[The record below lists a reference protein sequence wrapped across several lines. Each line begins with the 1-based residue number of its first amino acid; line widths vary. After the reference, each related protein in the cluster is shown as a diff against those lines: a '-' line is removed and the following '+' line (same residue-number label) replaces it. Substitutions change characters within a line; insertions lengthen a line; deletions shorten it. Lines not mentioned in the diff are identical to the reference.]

1 MNEAWKRSHP
11 FVHPPQSPPPSPNL
25 QPASPTIT
33 IHMPHSIPQHP
44 GKNTITTPCSSPN
57 PQPPTQHPPPAPVP
71 HTRRYSSLSVHSLAE
86 EEAGYQSDLEFQY
99 PDETEE
105 AHSDDDDD
113 GGEADLP
120 IRRGSVAASA
130 SSEGETGESDS
141 GVVARRLE
149 GLRCADA
156 ESRLGSRGVG
166 SWDKDAGGNGEGPG
180 LGLLG
185 KRGRKRGRS
194 SSLEVGLEENVEGG
208 RGDGVWERRTR
219 RKVQG
224 GEGSGGADADL
235 YPGRGGDVANG
246 GRGRKGSRVGSGEEM
261 DVD

>member
-1 MNEAWKRSHP
+1 M
-11 FVHPPQSPPPSPNL
+11 
-25 QPASPTIT
+25 
-33 IHMPHSIPQHP
+33 
-44 GKNTITTPCSSPN
+44 
-57 PQPPTQHPPPAPVP
+57 
-71 HTRRYSSLSVHSLAE
+71 HSLAE
-86 EEAGYQSDLEFQY
+86 EEAGYQSDLEFLY

-113 GGEADLP
+113 GGGEADLP

-156 ESRLGSRGVG
+156 DSHLGSRGVG
-166 SWDKDAGGNGEGPG
+166 SWDKDAGGKGEGLG

-185 KRGRKRGRS
+185 KRGRKRSRS
-194 SSLEVGLEENVEGG
+194 SSLDVGSERTVEGG
-208 RGDGVWERRTR
+208 GDGVWERRTR

-224 GEGSGGADADL
+224 GEGSDGADADL
-235 YPGRGGDVANG
+235 DSGRGGEMWRTVG
-246 GRGRKGSRVGSGEEM
+246 VEGRIRGWGRARRWMLIK
-261 DVD
+261 

>member
-1 MNEAWKRSHP
+1 MNEAWKRPHP
-11 FVHPPQSPPPSPNL
+11 FIYPPQSPPPSPNP
-25 QPASPTIT
+25 QRAPPTNP
-33 IHMPHSIPQHP
+33 IHMPHSIAHHP

-57 PQPPTQHPPPAPVP
+57 PHSSTQHPPPAPVP
-71 HTRRYSSLSVHSLAE
+71 HPRRYSSLSVHSLAE
-86 EEAGYQSDLEFQY
+86 EEAGYQSDLEFLY

-105 AHSDDDDD
+105 AHSDDNG

-156 ESRLGSRGVG
+156 DSHLGSRGVG
-166 SWDKDAGGNGEGPG
+166 SRDEDPGGTGEGPG

-185 KRGRKRGRS
+185 KKGGKRGRS
-194 SSLEVGLEENVEGG
+194 SSLEVGLEGNVEGG
-208 RGDGVWERRTR
+208 GDGVWERRTR

-224 GEGSGGADADL
+224 GEGSGGEDVDL
-235 YPGRGGDVANG
+235 DPGRGGDVANAGDG
-246 GRGRKGSRVGSGEEM
+246 GKDLRVGLGEEM
-261 DVD
+261 EVD